1 MSKFHIDME
10 NKGKLAEISVEV
22 DAAANDVA
30 NMFHHIA
37 AQHPEIVRCILVGL
51 LDKEEDV
58 TIN

>member
-10 NKGKLAEISVEV
+10 DKGKLAEISVEV

-30 NMFHHIA
+30 NMFHYIA
-37 AQHPEIVRCILVGL
+37 TQHPEIVQCILDGL
-51 LDKEEDV
+51 LYKEEDV